1 MKRELSSV
9 DEAILKV
16 SSSKKNLEQQ
26 KTEKKLTEKKL
37 TEKKLTAK
45 KPTEEK
51 PPAAEEIIT
60 PNKDIT
66 VKSNHLRKLIEAKQE
81 RQKQLNRKE

>member
-26 KTEKKLTEKKL
+26 KTEKKL